1 MLRKIIKFG
10 LAGSLILPLVFISWT
25 MYPSHFGKTV
35 FFQILI
41 ALLGFLAVTLVAV
54 KKEQFFVF
62 RKIDWAVIIFFLVL
76 LVTSFFGNNFNRSF
90 WSDQSRIQGVFTLA
104 HFIIFYF
111 LLRQFVSTRN
121 DWKKFLG
128 LALAVALL
136 SSLVAWFG
144 FSIPG
149 IKDYILEGVRLS
161 GLIGN
166 PIFLANYLILPVFIG
181 IYYFLRFKDSA
192 WRWLG
197 ALSGLA
203 SLITIF
209 GTRTRGVFIGI
220 MAGAVLAITLYF
232 IFLAGKKLK
241 IGLIAGAGLAIIIW
255 SSGLIFPAVRNF
267 LPASISFIY
276 SISLNDTTAQ
286 TRIMA
291 WEIALKGLKDSPIIG
306 HGLESYQAIYDKYYN
321 PKFLAYSFQETVW
334 DQPHNFVLEVA
345 NSAGIIGVISYLVF
359 LGFIFFGLYGKIKE
373 EENKSDRAGLIFIFA
388 GIGAYVVALLF
399 SFETSNSL
407 QLWFLVLAL
416 ATFVIESDRREE
428 RLVKDRYLNLLFI
441 ASFIFFLV
449 SAFMGFRMLKASYYT
464 SLARDAKAIQSNFIW
479 EKYALKAMETPV
491 PFRWDVAINLTMDL
505 ANFDAWG
512 KLDRETLDPVAY
524 KMEEELLA
532 NDKKYPETYLY
543 KFWLGQLYSFMGEY
557 LDNAYYKKAEE
568 VLLSAKSIN
577 QDRQQIPLLLGK
589 LYFLTG
595 ELEKSEAVLG
605 ELAFKNPDYPEP
617 HWYYGLALM
626 LNKKRSEGILELEK
640 GSGFAFSM
648 PANIRYLIDIYAGEK
663 NYEKIIPLYE
673 NLIAREPQNAQNYAS
688 LAATYMVL
696 GDKFMAKEYIG
707 KAVELNP
714 ALREEAINFLK
725 ENGVEM

>member
-1 MLRKIIKFG
+1 MLSRIIKSG
-10 LAGSLILPLVFISWT
+10 LAGSLILPLAFISWT

-76 LVTSFFGNNFNRSF
+76 LVTSFFGKNFNRSF
-90 WSDQSRIQGVFTLA
+90 WSDQSRIQGVFTLV

-136 SSLVAWFG
+136 SSLIAWFG

-197 ALSGLA
+197 ALSALT

-220 MAGAVLAITLYF
+220 MAGAVLAIALYF

-241 IGLIAGAGLAIIIW
+241 IGLIAGAGLAIIIL

-276 SISLNDTTAQ
+276 SISLNDTTAK

-334 DQPHNFVLEVA
+334 DQPHNYVLEVA
-345 NSAGIIGVISYLVF
+345 NSAGIIGVISYLVL
-359 LGFIFFGLYGKIKE
+359 LGFIFFGLYKKIKE

-407 QLWFLVLAL
+407 QLWFLILAL
-416 ATFVIESDRREE
+416 SVFIIESGKREE

-524 KMEEELLA
+524 KMEEELLI

-568 VLLSAKSIN
+568 ILLSAKNIN
-577 QDRQQIPLLLGK
+577 QDRQQISLLLGK

-595 ELEKSEAVLG
+595 ETEKSEAVLG
-605 ELAFKNPDYPEP
+605 ELALKNPDYPEP

-626 LNKKRSEGILELEK
+626 QNKKRTEGILELEK
-640 GSGFAFSM
+640 GSGFALAM
-648 PANIRYLIDIYAGEK
+648 PANTRYLIDIYAGEK

-696 GDKFMAKEYIG
+696 GDKAKAKEYIE

-714 ALREEAINFLK
+714 GLRDEAVNFLK